1 MVAGRAGLALAAVCA
16 LALPAAGQ
24 QVVTVQSPRE
34 ALIEMITGGP
44 EKFRKHL
51 TLEVQDKL
59 AVSQPAALA
68 LLTTAAHA
76 PNPNLQTHLSGN
88 VLLTLDNPQQN
99 ERLEVHLDNE
109 LRSAEL
115 DEMHLSFHTF
125 RDDREENFPIGFRI
139 VLMLRQQASIWRLNT
154 ITLNASIPVGDPRL
168 YDSSL
173 WNPNMMA
180 SQGGPAQPLETSENT
195 LPKMPA
201 ARAVHLITVAEDIY
215 ARKHPQTGFTCD
227 LGELVN
233 ISKGMDENGEYY
245 TFMDSGLAGGTY
257 NGYRY
262 MLNGCGGKSNSA
274 FVVTAEPITGNGK
287 AYCSDATHIVRISQD
302 GKAMSCIT
310 AGKAILN

>member
-1 MVAGRAGLALAAVCA
+1 MVPGRAGLALAMVCA

-24 QVVTVQSPRE
+24 QIVTVQSPRE
-34 ALIEMITGGP
+34 AVIEMITGGP

-59 AVSQPAALA
+59 AASQPAVLA
-68 LLTTAAHA
+68 LLTTAAQA

-88 VLLTLDNPQQN
+88 VLLALDNLQQN

-125 RDDREENFPIGFRI
+125 RDDREENFPIGFRV
-139 VLMLRQQASIWRLNT
+139 VLMLRQQASIWRLHT

-173 WNPNMMA
+173 WNPGMMA
-180 SQGGPAQPLETSENT
+180 SGGGPAQPLETSENT
-195 LPKMPA
+195 QPKMPA

-233 ISKGMDENGEYY
+233 ISRGMDENGEYY
-245 TFMDSGLAGGTY
+245 TFMDSGLAGETY

-262 MLNGCGGKSNSA
+262 TLNGCEGKSNSV
-274 FVVTAEPITGNGK
+274 FVITAEPITGNGK

-310 AGKAILN
+310 AGKPILN

>member
-1 MVAGRAGLALAAVCA
+1 MVPGRAGFALAAVCA

-24 QVVTVQSPRE
+24 QIVTVQSPRE
-34 ALIEMITGGP
+34 AVIEMITGGP

-51 TLEVQDKL
+51 TPEVQDKL
-59 AVSQPAALA
+59 AASQPAALA
-68 LLTTAAHA
+68 LLTAAA
-76 PNPNLQTHLSGN
+76 QAANPNLQTHLSGN
-88 VLLTLDNPQQN
+88 VLLTLDNAQQN
-99 ERLEVHLDNE
+99 ERLEVHVDNE

-125 RDDREENFPIGFRI
+125 RDGREEDFPIGFRV
-139 VLMLRQQASIWRLNT
+139 VLTLRQQAGIWRLNT

-173 WNPNMMA
+173 WNPTMMA
-180 SQGGPAQPLETSENT
+180 SGNGPAQPPETSENT
-195 LPKMPA
+195 QPKMPA

-233 ISKGMDENGEYY
+233 IGKGMDENGEYY
-245 TFMDSGLAGGTY
+245 NFMDSGFADGTY
-257 NGYRY
+257 NSYSYR
-262 MLNGCGGKSNSA
+262 LSGCGGKSNTA
-274 FVVTAEPITGNGK
+274 FIVTAEPATGNGK